1 MNTTKKV
8 KVKVNTVLKFIFS
21 RFLLAE
27 FIVELLPLE
36 FRNDDILESG
46 NLREECRF
54 SHALADP
61 GLEIGVLLGANN
73 RQGVALTEVN
83 KLQTCLNNENI
94 YYHKF

>member
-1 MNTTKKV
+1 
-8 KVKVNTVLKFIFS
+8 LKFILS
-21 RFLLAE
+21 RFLLVE

-61 GLEIGVLLGANN
+61 GLEIGVLLGANH
-73 RQGVALTEVN
+73 RQGVALTEIN